1 MRELVM
7 GNIEHVREQIY
18 RGDRQRLGELRAL
31 ARQGYKLKP
40 PSHLKAAL
48 AATRA
53 YQATRGKVAG
63 GRDAFCERA
72 LELLDLSGRKP
83 ETFNISKQTLAK
95 NLNAIT
101 PEVRARYAGKPLPHK
116 DLAHYLA
123 VIRTA
128 AEIDGANIEAA
139 EIAFLKELPIWQTAA
154 RIDAADETWMAIENL
169 CDLLRDL
176 GTKVA
181 SQANLARAF
190 PRQDKLSLRWDALHE
205 RLALDRNGQINME
218 LSPVHPQVEIGVN
231 FDEQRSLPSIP
242 LVRVPVGWGNVELEI
257 EMGSACVS
265 KKPGVDRPA
274 GRWESLKARLI
285 QFREVR
291 LALAF
296 INDREI
302 GSVLMSRGA
311 VGANFDRPTSGTSMI
326 WGTCH
331 WQDILAV
338 QQEVFFD
345 GGWRRVRL
353 PVVHSD
359 DHEDFGLDHM
369 APGEAGDW
377 DWEFD
382 PIGHPGSVTMYGADY
397 VSFTRLTPDHLHHW
411 LVTPHPLDGID
422 VVCPWTLTDATHV
435 EREYPVWLTAGGDFE
450 TYWNDV
456 PVEALT
462 CPNGTPARII
472 ETNLHNGRFETAL
485 REAASR
491 VVDQTHLVIEQNRL
505 AAQDAQSALRV
516 RWAER
521 KPDMKSP

>member
-1 MRELVM
+1 M
-7 GNIEHVREQIY
+7 GNIEQVLEQIH

-40 PSHLKAAL
+40 PSHLQAAL

-53 YQATRGKVAG
+53 YRATRGKITG

-72 LELLDLSGRKP
+72 LENLDLSHRKP
-83 ETFNISKQTLAK
+83 ETFNISKHILAK
-95 NLNAIT
+95 NLHAIT
-101 PEVRARYAGKPLPHK
+101 PEVRTRYAGKLLPHK
-116 DLAHYLA
+116 DLAHYLS

-128 AEIDGANIEAA
+128 AEIDGADMEAA

-154 RIDAADETWMAIENL
+154 RMDAADETWVAIEDL

-181 SQANLARAF
+181 SQADLARAF
-190 PRQDKLSLRWDALHE
+190 FRQDKLSLRWDPLHE
-205 RLALDRNGQINME
+205 RLALDRNGQINMG

-231 FDEQRSLPSIP
+231 FDEQRPLPSVP
-242 LVRVPVGWGNVELEI
+242 LVRVPVGWGDVELGI

-265 KKPGVDRPA
+265 KEPGIDRPA

-296 INDREI
+296 INDREV
-302 GSVLMSRGA
+302 GPVLMSRGA
-311 VGANFDRPTSGTSMI
+311 VGAKIDGPTSGTSMI

-331 WQDILAV
+331 WQDTLAV

-353 PVVHSD
+353 PVVRSD
-359 DHEDFGLDHM
+359 NHEDFGLDHV

-382 PIGHPGSVTMYGADY
+382 PIVHPGSFTMYGADY

-411 LVTPHPLDGID
+411 LVTPHPLDGME
-422 VVCPWTLTDATHV
+422 VSCPWDLTEASHV
-435 EREYPVWLTAGGDFE
+435 GREYPVWLSAGDDFE

-462 CPNGTPARII
+462 CPNDTPARII
-472 ETNLHNGRFETAL
+472 ETNLHNGRFVTAL

-505 AAQDAQSALRV
+505 AAQEAQSALRA
-516 RWAER
+516 RWADR
-521 KPDMKSP
+521 KPHMKST

>member
-1 MRELVM
+1 M
-7 GNIEHVREQIY
+7 GNIEQVREQIY

-40 PSHLKAAL
+40 PSHLQAAL

-53 YQATRGKVAG
+53 YRATRGRIDG

-72 LELLDLSGRKP
+72 LERLDLYGRKP
-83 ETFNISKQTLAK
+83 ETFNISKHTLARS
-95 NLNAIT
+95 LNAIT

-128 AEIDGANIEAA
+128 AEIDGVDIEAA

-154 RIDAADETWMAIENL
+154 RMDAADETWEAIENL
-169 CDLLRDL
+169 SNLLRDL
-176 GTKVA
+176 GTQVA
-181 SQANLARAF
+181 EQAALASAFRLQENL
-190 PRQDKLSLRWDALHE
+190 SMRWDALHE
-205 RLALDRNGQINME
+205 RITLVRNNQVNTG

-231 FDEQRSLPSIP
+231 FDEQRPLPSVP
-242 LVRVPVGWGNVELEI
+242 LVRVPVGWGDVELEI

-265 KKPGVDRPA
+265 RKPGMDRPA
-274 GRWESLKARLI
+274 GQWQSHKARMM

-296 INDREI
+296 INDREV
-302 GSVLMSRGA
+302 GPVLMSRGA
-311 VGANFDRPTSGTSMI
+311 VGANFDWLASGTSMI

-331 WQDILAV
+331 WRDTLAV

-353 PVVHSD
+353 PVACTR
-359 DHEDFGLDHM
+359 DHEDFVLDHVT
-369 APGEAGDW
+369 PGKAGDW

-382 PIGHPGSVTMYGADY
+382 PIGHPGSVTMYGADH

-411 LVTPHPLDGID
+411 LVTPHPLDGMEVI
-422 VVCPWTLTDATHV
+422 CPWGQTDAAHV
-435 EREYPVWLTAGGDFE
+435 GHEYPVWLTASGDFE
-450 TYWNDV
+450 AYWNDV

-462 CPNGTPARII
+462 CPNDTPARII
-472 ETNLHNGRFETAL
+472 ETNLYNGRLEAAL
-485 REAASR
+485 REAATR
-491 VVDQTHLVIEQNRL
+491 VVDQTHRVMEQNRM
-505 AAQDAQSALRV
+505 AAQEAQLALRA
-516 RWAER
+516 RWTDR
-521 KPDMKSP
+521 KPFLKSR